1 MDENNDMAQ
10 DLDTLKPFKDAILF
24 LADKLEAQQQ
34 RIDNLE
40 DLLCNQVIGGIK
52 SLYDDSV
59 RTSGIDSLKSK
70 YGDKITP
77 YEGVMPEFGIKDWSS
92 ELYDHLQGMAKDT
105 PDWGDEHES
114 GAIDSLIQNLQA
126 KIDKISGATGAKPVS
141 ASVTLAKGEALPV
154 DPEATAE
161 GAPDAEPDNSA
172 EIIDAVK
179 KLRQGKN
186 ARDISR

>member
-1 MDENNDMAQ
+1 MDQTNDMAQ

-24 LADKLEAQQQ
+24 LADKLEAQQA

-40 DLLCNQVIGGIK
+40 DLLCNQVICGIK

-70 YGDKITP
+70 YGEKITP
-77 YEGVMPEFGIKDWSS
+77 YEGVMPEFGIKDWAS
-92 ELYDHLQGMAKDT
+92 ELYDHLQGMAQQT

-114 GAIDSLIQNLQA
+114 GAIDSLIANLQA
-126 KIDKISGATGAKPVS
+126 KIDKIAGATGAKPVS
-141 ASVTLAKGEALPV
+141 ASVTLAKGEEMPEV
-154 DPEATAE
+154 PEAPAE
-161 GAPDAEPDNSA
+161 GAPEEDNSA

-179 KLRQGKN
+179 KLRSGKN